1 VAQLALRV
9 RPLTTTSTA
18 ARRASLPAVG
28 NGCRPLV
35 AASGR
40 SEAAES
46 GSAGPRQLVG
56 KVVGL
61 EGGVRAQGGV
71 WEAVTALQKRPY
83 CGHKSAAEWRERR
96 LVWSSR
102 VPRRSGERAS
112 RASYQRI
119 EVSRGGLKRLGGAWR
134 PCRSDLGQPMQ
145 PVGDGPYRRGL

>member
-35 AASGR
+35 AAGGR

-71 WEAVTALQKRPY
+71 REAVTALQKRPKIG
-83 CGHKSAAEWRERR
+83 CRVAGTAVGLEQQGAVKER
-96 LVWSSR
+96 
-102 VPRRSGERAS
+102 
-112 RASYQRI
+112 
-119 EVSRGGLKRLGGAWR
+119 
-134 PCRSDLGQPMQ
+134 
-145 PVGDGPYRRGL
+145 

>member
-1 VAQLALRV
+1 MRTAPGKRESRWAEAVQTAVERRRQFIPQLALQPQVSIMVAQLGLRV

-28 NGCRPLV
+28 NGCRPLM
-35 AASGR
+35 AAGGR

-71 WEAVTALQKRPY
+71 REAVTALQKRPKIG
-83 CGHKSAAEWRERR
+83 CRVAGPAVGLEQQGAVKER
-96 LVWSSR
+96 
-102 VPRRSGERAS
+102 
-112 RASYQRI
+112 
-119 EVSRGGLKRLGGAWR
+119 
-134 PCRSDLGQPMQ
+134 
-145 PVGDGPYRRGL
+145 